1 MWRERRLTEDYGWAG
16 SRARGRATEGVPL
29 GRVEEDSAGN
39 WRRESFLFVFLGF
52 LFVCFFSFRHL
63 VAWFSY
69 LSQYIFTYLLLK

>member
-39 WRRESFLFVFLGF
+39 WRREFFYLFFCLFVFL
-52 LFVCFFSFRHL
+52 
-63 VAWFSY
+63 
-69 LSQYIFTYLLLK
+69 

>member
-16 SRARGRATEGVPL
+16 SRTRGRATEGVPL

-39 WRRESFLFVFLGF
+39 WRREFFLICFFFL
-52 LFVCFFSFRHL
+52 FFSFRHL

>member
-1 MWRERRLTEDYGWAG
+1 MWREWRLTEDYGWAG

-39 WRRESFLFVFLGF
+39 WRREFFLFVFF
-52 LFVCFFSFRHL
+52 FFSFRHL